1 MTKILV
7 TGAIGQIGSELT
19 VALRKRYGN
28 DNVIASD
35 IRMPADKELRDGGP
49 FDFLDVLDENGITR
63 VMERYKVGTI
73 YHLGAILSAVGES
86 KLYMMN
92 SPCKTCGHFH
102 ASL

>member
-35 IRMPADKELRDGGP
+35 IRIEYHRNCHATLPSMARKG
-49 FDFLDVLDENGITR
+49 FCAATSTR
-63 VMERYKVGTI
+63 WPW
-73 YHLGAILSAVGES
+73 H
-86 KLYMMN
+86 
-92 SPCKTCGHFH
+92 
-102 ASL
+102 